1 MDGVINGTFYSLQID
16 YKIMLF
22 GTTSGFSVEQNLK
35 DITVRETNNWKNQ
48 LPGNRSWSM
57 EFEGKTAYRFVDGT
71 SPAWNKMTIDGAY
84 TTGIADQNRVIVT
97 LKGGTGSYF
106 WSGYAYITSMS
117 IDAPNEDSTS
127 MRISLS
133 GVNNLGM
140 GFLSSN

>member
-16 YKIMLF
+16 FKTILF
-22 GTTSGFSVEQNLK
+22 GTAATFSVEQNLK
-35 DITVRETNNWKNQ
+35 DITVRETHNWKTQ
-48 LPGNRSWSM
+48 LPGTRNWSM
-57 EFEGKTAYRFVDGT
+57 EFEGKLAYKFVDGT